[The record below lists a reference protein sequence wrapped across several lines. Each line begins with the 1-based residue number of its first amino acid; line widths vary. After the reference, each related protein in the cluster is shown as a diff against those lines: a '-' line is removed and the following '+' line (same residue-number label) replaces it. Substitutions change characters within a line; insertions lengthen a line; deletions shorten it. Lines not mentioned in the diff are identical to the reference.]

1 MKEADLKKTVIDL
14 LQYKQN
20 LGELVFFRL
29 NSGDFIEVRGDTRRR
44 IKGCMKG
51 CADILVLRKNKY
63 ADIVYPKVLFL
74 ELKSEKGKQTLEQ
87 KEFQQLVTGD
97 GISYYIIR
105 SIEEVESLLKEVKGG
120 ENGQYC

>member
-1 MKEADLKKTVIDL
+1 MSGVILPTNTGLNIWRVEMKEADLKKTVIDL

-51 CADILVLRKNKY
+51 CADILVLRKKILY
-63 ADIVYPKVLFL
+63 
-74 ELKSEKGKQTLEQ
+74 EQ
-87 KEFQQLVTGD
+87 
-97 GISYYIIR
+97 
-105 SIEEVESLLKEVKGG
+105 
-120 ENGQYC
+120 